1 MDAMLPRLLSTLP
14 DGVHRSGLPTPFR
27 VGHVNC
33 YLLTDPPVT
42 LIDPGTLEPGSLE
55 SLAAFLREHG
65 LGFTD
70 VEQVVITHAH
80 PDHFGAAAVVA
91 ARSGA
96 RIVCGAPERESLAS
110 ARDAGAAYVLLR
122 RLGVPEAV
130 AAGLVAS
137 GNTVLARVVKF
148 ADPATLFPVYE
159 NDRLLAGGREFVC
172 LLSSGHAD
180 GHLLL
185 WDPRDGF
192 LITGDHLLPRIIPVP
207 SLVNGDETTRRR
219 PFVEYLASLERFV
232 ALQPEMLLPGHGSP
246 FTDVDLLVDRLR
258 SHGRSRAEDI
268 AAILSESDGPVTP
281 YDIARRLQWQPHGAR
296 LIMGLANVQGHLDLL
311 AEGGPD
317 SPVLAEGAR
326 VVADETDGAVSYRLG
341 RRI

>member
-1 MDAMLPRLLSTLP
+1 MLPRYLSTLP
-14 DGVHRSGLPTPFR
+14 EGVHRSDLPTPFR

-55 SLAAFLREHG
+55 SLAGFLHEHG
-65 LGFTD
+65 LRFTD

-91 ARSGA
+91 ARAGA
-96 RIVCGAPERESLAS
+96 RIVCGAPERQSLTS
-110 ARDAGAAYVLLR
+110 ARDSGAAYVLLR
-122 RLGVPEAV
+122 RVGVPEAV

-137 GNTVLARVVKF
+137 GDAVLARVVKF
-148 ADPATLFPVYE
+148 ADPTTVFPVYE
-159 NDRLLAGGREFVC
+159 GDRLRAGGREFVC

-207 SLVNGDETTRRR
+207 SLVDGDEAGRRR
-219 PFVEYLASLERFV
+219 PFVEYLAGLDRF
-232 ALQPEMLLPGHGSP
+232 ASLQPEILLPGHGSP
-246 FTDVDLLVDRLR
+246 FTDVDLLADRLR

-268 AAILSESDGPVTP
+268 AAILSESDAPVTP
-281 YDIARRLQWQPHGAR
+281 YDIAQRLQWQPRGAR
-296 LIMGLANVQGHLDLL
+296 LVMGLANVQGHLDLL
-311 AEGGPD
+311 VEAG
-317 SPVLAEGAR
+317 R
-326 VVADETDGAVSYRLG
+326 VTGDESTGAVSYRLG
-341 RRI
+341 RHI